1 MWKRPALRRRNR
13 RILALALVSAALT
26 LAWPLVRPPLTR
38 LLGALPPFR
47 AEGIEISG
55 LLYLSPEEARAQIPV
70 KEGENLLLIRPSR
83 IEAALCAN
91 PRIESAR
98 VSRAPGRLCVRIR
111 ERRTFLLVSAGTLLE
126 IDANGFILSPL
137 GRGLVPDRPV
147 LTGVPFPTVKPG
159 TQVTTARLREII
171 RLVGLLESPEVG
183 LVSDISEI
191 AASDRNRVVLRTSRD
206 QIPILVDPERITL
219 SGMRAVRAAL
229 RDVRTRARRVTW
241 LDARYRGQVVVR
253 CAPDS
258 AGTEARTGLG
268 REKV

>member
-1 MWKRPALRRRNR
+1 
-13 RILALALVSAALT
+13 V
-26 LAWPLVRPPLTR
+26 PL
-38 LLGALPPFR
+38 
-47 AEGIEISG
+47 
-55 LLYLSPEEARAQIPV
+55 
-70 KEGENLLLIRPSR
+70 
-83 IEAALCAN
+83 
-91 PRIESAR
+91 
-98 VSRAPGRLCVRIR
+98 
-111 ERRTFLLVSAGTLLE
+111 
-126 IDANGFILSPL
+126 
-137 GRGLVPDRPV
+137 
-147 LTGVPFPTVKPG
+147 PTVKPG